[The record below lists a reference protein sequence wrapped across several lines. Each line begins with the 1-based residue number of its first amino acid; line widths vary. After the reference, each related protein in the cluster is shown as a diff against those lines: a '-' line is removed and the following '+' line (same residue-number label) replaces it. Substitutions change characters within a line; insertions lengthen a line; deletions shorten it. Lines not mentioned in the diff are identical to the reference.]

1 MLFGP
6 IGADARHGGY
16 QYRNSDGTVA
26 FSPDGSRLATV
37 KGNAVLL
44 WDLSGIP
51 TGNGFKV
58 AQARLPWK
66 NGEPDCNLSTA
77 VGVENLSVDEPI
89 CGDAYDPPSP

>member
-51 TGNGFKV
+51 TGTGIKV

-66 NGEPDCNLSTA
+66 NGEPDCNQQSRNREQRKSGSKSPESQTGRLLS
-77 VGVENLSVDEPI
+77 
-89 CGDAYDPPSP
+89 